1 MHYELADPRTW
12 PDSTIVVRGGVNA
25 LEELRDALQA
35 SGGISVISRPGVP
48 FEKLAASV
56 RNNQVRRTT
65 VRAVLDAGGQLVPTF
80 GSDEPPDHCDLFG
93 LTAEKLDSIL
103 SASEPNPVP
112 KDERW
117 RGAPR

>member
-1 MHYELADPRTW
+1 MTYDLDDPQTW
-12 PDSTIVVRGGVNA
+12 PDATIVVRGGVNT

-35 SGGISVISRPGVP
+35 SGGISVVSRPEVP

-65 VRAVLDAGGQLVPTF
+65 VKAVLRAGGRLVPTY
-80 GSDEPPDHCDLFG
+80 GEDEPPNHCDLFG

-103 SASEPNPVP
+103 STSEPNPVP